1 MFVEM
6 FQIYGVRLLEKCIC
20 ESKNWHIF
28 SYYPGRGKLRIP
40 QAGFLE
46 KLTSPLAQQKG
57 RRRRKLKSD

>member
-6 FQIYGVRLLEKCIC
+6 FQIHGIRLLEKCIC
-20 ESKNWHIF
+20 ECKNLHSF

-40 QAGFLE
+40 QVGFLE
-46 KLTSPLAQQKG
+46 KLTSPLAQQKV